1 NPYLLFNESVV
12 NVAKAEAEAVVFPI
26 SKAVTSADFIPK
38 LMGLSHKGTFT
49 SACGLLIYRGTGMD
63 DRHIGNAFICEPA
76 QNLVQR
82 QIVEPEGV
90 TFKSHLPYENR
101 EFLSSTDTWFN
112 PVFLGEGPEGALYL
126 ADMHRKV
133 IDHPSYV
140 PEEAR
145 GGLDFESG
153 KDKGRIYR
161 IVTEEFE
168 QREVAMDYPISSSSE
183 SSALVQGLAS
193 KEEWVRATAHR
204 LLLQR
209 KEGFDVGAL
218 EELAQNADLPES
230 RVRALWLLRTLNQLN
245 QEVLEQAMV
254 DQHA

>member
-1 NPYLLFNESVV
+1 
-12 NVAKAEAEAVVFPI
+12 
-26 SKAVTSADFIPK
+26 
-38 LMGLSHKGTFT
+38 
-49 SACGLLIYRGTGMD
+49 
-63 DRHIGNAFICEPA
+63 
-76 QNLVQR
+76 
-82 QIVEPEGV
+82 
-90 TFKSHLPYENR
+90 
-101 EFLSSTDTWFN
+101 
-112 PVFLGEGPEGALYL
+112 
-126 ADMHRKV
+126 
-133 IDHPSYV
+133 
-140 PEEAR
+140 
-145 GGLDFESG
+145 
-153 KDKGRIYR
+153 R

-183 SSALVQGLAS
+183 SSALVQALAS

-254 DQHA
+254 DQHAGIREQAILLGDSLWESNPTLMPLLIQASGDEEMRVRFAAALMLGE

>member
-1 NPYLLFNESVV
+1 
-12 NVAKAEAEAVVFPI
+12 
-26 SKAVTSADFIPK
+26 
-38 LMGLSHKGTFT
+38 
-49 SACGLLIYRGTGMD
+49 
-63 DRHIGNAFICEPA
+63 
-76 QNLVQR
+76 
-82 QIVEPEGV
+82 
-90 TFKSHLPYENR
+90 
-101 EFLSSTDTWFN
+101 

-161 IVTEEFE
+161 IVTEDFD
-168 QREVAMDYPISSSSE
+168 QGKVAMDYPISSSSE
-183 SSALVQGLAS
+183 SSALVQALAS

-209 KEGFDVGAL
+209 KEGFDVRTL
-218 EELAQNADLPES
+218 EELAEKAAVPES
-230 RVRALWLLRTLNQLN
+230 RVRALWLLQSFDQLN
-245 QEVLEQAMV
+245 PGLLEIAMK
-254 DQHA
+254 DQHAGVREQAILSGASLWKSDQSLLPLLVRASEDGEMRVRFAAALMLG